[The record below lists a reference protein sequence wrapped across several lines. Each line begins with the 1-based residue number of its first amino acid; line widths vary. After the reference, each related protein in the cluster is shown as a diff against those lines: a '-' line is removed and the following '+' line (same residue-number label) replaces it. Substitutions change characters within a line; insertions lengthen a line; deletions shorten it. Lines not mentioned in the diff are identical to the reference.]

1 MQSPVRP
8 AAPPA
13 PEVALTITDVGQLR
27 KDAVAGRTVT
37 GPLPIRLPFPS
48 FGPCVFLMSELTAE
62 QSRPSIEFSYKRK
75 SRW

>member
-1 MQSPVRP
+1 
-8 AAPPA
+8 
-13 PEVALTITDVGQLR
+13 VALTVTDVGQLR
-27 KDAVAGRTVT
+27 KDAAAGRTVT

-62 QSRPSIEFSYKRK
+62 QSRPSIEFSYKRE